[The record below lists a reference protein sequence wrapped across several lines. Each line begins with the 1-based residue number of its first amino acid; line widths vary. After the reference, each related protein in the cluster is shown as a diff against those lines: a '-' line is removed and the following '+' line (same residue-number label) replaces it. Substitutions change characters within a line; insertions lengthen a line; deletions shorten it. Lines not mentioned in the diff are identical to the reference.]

1 MKQYMIL
8 KLAAESLGKALNMVP
23 VLGLSSREAAEQAV
37 VRLKDD
43 DPEAMYLIREVGM
56 A

>member
-8 KLAAESLGKALNMVP
+8 KVAAESLGKALSMVP
-23 VLGLSSREAAEQAV
+23 ILGLTSREAAEQAV
-37 VRLKDD
+37 IKLKTD
-43 DPEAMYLIREVGM
+43 DPEAMYLIQEVGM

>member
-8 KLAAESLGKALNMVP
+8 KIAAESLGKALQMVP
-23 VLGLSSREAAEQAV
+23 ILGLSSRADAEQAV
-37 VRLKDD
+37 LKLKDD
-43 DPEAMYLIREVGM
+43 DPEAMYLIQEVGM

>member
-8 KLAAESLGKALNMVP
+8 KIASESLGKVMNLTPIV
-23 VLGLSSREAAEQAV
+23 GLSSREDCEQAV
-37 VRLKDD
+37 LTLKHE
-43 DPEAMYLIREVGM
+43 DPQAMYLIQEVGM

>member
-8 KLAAESLGKALNMVP
+8 KVVSEQLDKAINVTP
-23 VLGLSSREAAEQAV
+23 VLGLASRADAEQAV
-37 VRLKDD
+37 VKLKED
-43 DPEAMYLIREVGM
+43 DPEAVYLIQEVGM